1 VCNFSNFSK
10 TTRDTSTLSSARRRH
25 LTAHMIAA
33 LVSVA
38 PIRAHRAFAVTR
50 ARAVARRSDACD
62 GRSLFS
68 GDSSTRI
75 SQDIDADA
83 AFVAGMV
90 RFWLDEEWQFG
101 AQINEDIGQAA
112 GKAYADA
119 QRAMA
124 AEGDEEE
131 VLQRLVMSIA
141 GDLMAFDFSD
151 SFVSAFEV
159 ANKVIEMLMLR
170 AGSEVCCV
178 SEEDIT
184 REARYL
190 ASLETPP

>member
-1 VCNFSNFSK
+1 M
-10 TTRDTSTLSSARRRH
+10 SSAQRRH

-38 PIRAHRAFAVTR
+38 PIRAHGAFAVTR

>member
-1 VCNFSNFSK
+1 MAARVFATHGSVARARIDASP
-10 TTRDTSTLSSARRRH
+10 RARRR
-25 LTAHMIAA
+25 
-33 LVSVA
+33 
-38 PIRAHRAFAVTR
+38 
-50 ARAVARRSDACD
+50 AVATRSDACG
-62 GRSLFS
+62 GRALFND
-68 GDSSTRI
+68 DSSSRL
-75 SQDIDADA
+75 SVDIDADA
-83 AFVAGMV
+83 AWIAGMV
-90 RFWLDEEWQFG
+90 RFWLDEEWQHG
-101 AQINEDIGQAA
+101 AQINADIGDAA
-112 GKAYADA
+112 ARAFADA

-124 AEGDEEE
+124 AEGGEEE
-131 VLQRLVMSIA
+131 VLQRLVMAIA

-190 ASLETPP
+190 ASLETPS